1 MASIKTVNA
10 VKTVKAV
17 KTIKTVNA
25 VNAVR
30 SDIDNEQKV
39 KAVKTAKAVK
49 AVKAVI
55 KKQGPIVFI
64 DLSNYIFQRYF
75 AITAW
80 ARISGFEFDE
90 GEAGKVQFFRR
101 YSDMFE
107 KHLLL
112 MQKKL
117 KFDWSEVYF
126 AIDCPR
132 DQIWRNH
139 IYNEYKKNR
148 DIKSQSSMQIDG
160 QVFPLTY
167 DELLPKFRKENNANF
182 KMLRY
187 QTAEADD
194 IVGVLHHKFRIDY
207 PDRNIVVITNDNDYL
222 QLMDDNTQI
231 MNASFKNIR
240 ERVPQELTTGKS
252 YILYKVIKGDT
263 ADNIPSIGYKIGDKM
278 AIKLAT
284 DESALEEQ
292 LANDKVR
299 MAFEMNQVLMNFEYI
314 PSDLRDGICNLV

>member
-1 MASIKTVNA
+1 MASIKTVMAKA

-17 KTIKTVNA
+17 KSDVDNEQTVNA
-25 VNAVR
+25 
-30 SDIDNEQKV
+30 KTV
-39 KAVKTAKAVK
+39 KAVKTKTVKTVK
-49 AVKAVI
+49 AKTVKTVI
-55 KKQGPIVFI
+55 QKQGPIVFI

-148 DIKSQSSMQIDG
+148 DIKSQSIQIDG

-194 IVGVLHHKFRIDY
+194 IVGVLHHKFRRDY